1 MSDPHVHST
10 DPVPRPTPSGRHL
23 PSSASGRP
31 GEVNVIFRG
40 LFLFVY
46 RPNMIEA
53 LIPNMGMDHVTKA
66 GAFLG
71 EQSMAPGAVGAPY
84 SLGGVAAGNAGA
96 DRSSNIVLDGFE
108 YDPDLSMEALFTRIV
123 LPRPKEI
130 LSFRPLTNAIVM
142 EMDPL
147 GLFHG
152 KKTTGIRVF
161 RYDSADLLSVRL
173 LPHPVMPEPHTVPNV
188 PGEFLNLHI
197 VAEPERDLQS
207 PHVRSGFDRTIA
219 LIPALRGTLKLGE
232 QSTKFAEATGVDGK
246 KGFVANE
253 LKTLAEINAMLLTK
267 GIESRSGSL
276 GSPLGEPPQSCLPLD
291 LEP

>member
-10 DPVPRPTPSGRHL
+10 DPAPRPKPAGRHL

-71 EQSMAPGAVGAPY
+71 EQSMAPAAVGAPY
-84 SLGGVAAGNAGA
+84 SLGGVAAGQAGA
-96 DRSSNIVLDGFE
+96 DRSSNIVLDSFE
-108 YDPDLSMEALFTRIV
+108 YDPDLSMDELYARIV

-130 LSFRPLTNAIVM
+130 LSFRPLTNPIIM
-142 EMDPL
+142 EIDPL

-152 KKTTGIRVF
+152 KRTTGIRVF
-161 RYDSADLLSVRL
+161 RYDAADLAAVQLY
-173 LPHPVMPEPHTVPNV
+173 PHPVMPEPHTISGV

-219 LIPALRGTLKLGE
+219 LIPALRGTLKLGA
-232 QSTKFAEATGVDGK
+232 QSTQFAEAAGVDTR

-253 LKTLAEINAMLLTK
+253 LKTLAEINAMLLSR
-267 GIESRSGSL
+267 GIEARSGPM
-276 GSPLGEPPQSCLPLD
+276 GSPLGEPPQSCLPID
-291 LEP
+291 TEP